1 MDSKTF
7 ICEWRLLN
15 QRSVERKIVIAQDM
29 ATALFNFMNDPFIIQ
44 LSITDV
50 SSTPMAEVEEALN
63 YVPKYSV

>member
-1 MDSKTF
+1 MNPKTF

-29 ATALFNFMNDPFIIQ
+29 ATALSNFMNDPFIIQ

-63 YVPKYSV
+63 YVPKYSM